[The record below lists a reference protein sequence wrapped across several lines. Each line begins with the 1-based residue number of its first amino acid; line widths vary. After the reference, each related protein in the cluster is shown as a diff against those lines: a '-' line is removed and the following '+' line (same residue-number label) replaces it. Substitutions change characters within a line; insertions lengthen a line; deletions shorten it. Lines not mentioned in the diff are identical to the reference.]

1 MMTRTFVVAATL
13 LLATGAFAA
22 DGAQVYKARCAKCHG
37 DTGHADTAAGKA
49 LKVPALAG
57 DAKVA
62 GLSVADLVKN
72 MKENAK
78 HAKSGVLKDMSDA
91 DIEAAATHAKG
102 LASAK

>member
-1 MMTRTFVVAATL
+1 MMMRTFVGAAAL

-22 DGAQVYKARCAKCHG
+22 DGAEVYKAHCAKCHG

-62 GLSVADLVKN
+62 DAAVPDLVKN
-72 MKENAK
+72 IKENAR
-78 HAKSGVLKDMSDA
+78 HAKAGVLKDLSDA
-91 DIEAAATHAKG
+91 DVAAAATHAKG
-102 LASAK
+102 LASSK